1 MRLLFKVARVTI
13 CAASVLFAAGAN
25 AVLITFDTDAAGNA
39 LTVPGLFAST
49 VALTTLYAPLGVT
62 FSGGVDPADGGA
74 IINQSGIFGVNAR
87 SGTNFLAFNRTATL
101 SSGGIPEDPE
111 TITFATPVSS
121 VSIYVA
127 GGFQPGSFDIEAFDA
142 LNNLV
147 DADSVLTQGF
157 AQLSV
162 SGSGIVQVV
171 IRQPSG
177 ELTSF
182 VFDDLEF
189 TAQAVAV
196 PEPSSLALLG
206 LAFSALAGFLRRR
219 PV

>member
-1 MRLLFKVARVTI
+1 MRLLFTLARVTVY
-13 CAASVLFAAGAN
+13 AASVLFATSAN

-39 LTVPGLFAST
+39 LAAPGVFAST

-62 FSGGVDPADGGA
+62 FSGGLDPGDGGA
-74 IINQSGIFGVNAR
+74 ILNQSGNFGVNAR

-101 SSGGIPEDPE
+101 NGGGIPRDPE

-127 GGFQPGSFDIEAFDA
+127 GGFQEGAFDIEAFDA

-147 DADSVLTQGF
+147 DADNVRTQGF

-162 SGSGIVQVV
+162 SGPDIVQVV

-177 ELTSF
+177 ELNSF

-206 LAFSALAGFLRRR
+206 LAFAGLAGFLRRR